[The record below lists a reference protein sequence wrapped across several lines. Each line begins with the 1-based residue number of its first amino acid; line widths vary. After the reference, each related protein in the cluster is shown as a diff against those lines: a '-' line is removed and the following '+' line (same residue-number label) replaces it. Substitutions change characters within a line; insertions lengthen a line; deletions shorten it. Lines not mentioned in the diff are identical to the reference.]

1 MGLWKNDRS
10 SQSYDNRER
19 YRGWNLHSWTQLVS
33 SQFSDSQWQVSVASA
48 AARLSGSTIETIAVF
63 LNADGLAS
71 ILARKISVF
80 I

>member
-1 MGLWKNDRS
+1 M
-10 SQSYDNRER
+10 
-19 YRGWNLHSWTQLVS
+19 S